1 METKQLSN
9 GRVEISTDADHV
21 IRRKGDTAP
30 TEIRRLTIEAEN
42 LGQWEEVAI
51 ADMRPYSDEQYNDKV
66 AELVAERYPMAEEN
80 AITRKLLN
88 KLLHPE
94 SATLDE
100 SGTDKELPKEVAQF
114 EVYNAYVEDCK
125 ARAKDPAL
133 YVAPEPVIEPSP
145 DEVEDAGESA
155 AESNAEA
162 ADSKDTERL

>member
-1 METKQLSN
+1 METKQLLN
-9 GRVEISTDADHV
+9 GRVEIWTDAEHV

-30 TEIRRLTIEAEN
+30 TEIRRLTVKAEN

-88 KLLHPE
+88 KLLHPDV
-94 SATLDE
+94 ATLDE
-100 SGTDKELPKEVAQF
+100 SGTDTELPKEVAQF
-114 EVYNAYVEDCK
+114 EAYNAYVEDCK
-125 ARAKDPAL
+125 LRAKDPEL

-145 DEVEDAGESA
+145 DEVDDAEESA
-155 AESNAEA
+155 AENPAEA
-162 ADSKDTERL
+162 ADPNVTERP